1 MIGQKRL
8 LDRIDKYSLNNFP
21 NTSLILGED
30 GSGKHLIAKYIA
42 DRFNVEL
49 VDITKIIDNEV
60 IDNIYR
66 SSSINFYLIDLDELT
81 EKFADKN
88 QNMILKFIEEPLS
101 NAFILLLAENKYA
114 LLDTIVNRC
123 IIFDLDKYSDEEL
136 LNFTSNK
143 DIIKL
148 VRTPGKIALCQDTI
162 SDMNTLC
169 NKIVND
175 LGKANFANA
184 LTIADKFNYSDEYDK
199 FDVDIF
205 LTLLIN
211 TFFNN
216 YKDNNNVKS
225 LKMYLLLA
233 DEVKKLKDKR
243 LSKKIFMQHL
253 IIKLWKEAVND

>member
-1 MIGQKRL
+1 MIGQKKL
-8 LDRIDKYSLNNFP
+8 LDRIDKYSLDNFP

-81 EKFADKN
+81 EKFSDKN

-101 NAFILLLAENKYA
+101 NAFILLLAENKYT

-136 LNFTSNK
+136 LNFTSNR

-162 SDMNTLC
+162 ADMSILC

-205 LTLLIN
+205 LTFLIN